1 MNTKFE
7 SFSVYFKIEEK
18 PISKNFKMDN
28 GLVVFFPK
36 NVLFFFLCSIHGCN
50 TLFLLDHGAE
60 IDCSVIE

>member
-28 GLVVFFPK
+28 GLVEFFPK
-36 NVLFFFLCSIHGCN
+36 NVLFFFFNVPYMDDGTLCF
-50 TLFLLDHGAE
+50 FLIMVQKFIVL
-60 IDCSVIE
+60 

>member
-36 NVLFFFLCSIHGCN
+36 NVLFFFFYVPYMDATLCF
-50 TLFLLDHGAE
+50 FLIMVQKL
-60 IDCSVIE
+60 IVL

>member
-36 NVLFFFLCSIHGCN
+36 NVFFFFLMFH
-50 TLFLLDHGAE
+50 TWMEH
-60 IDCSVIE
+60 SVSS